1 MIRNHFLTAF
11 RSLKKD
17 KFFSFLN
24 ITGLA
29 IGMSVFLLIGLYVQF
44 EKSYEAF
51 IPDHQNI
58 YRLSLTTYI
67 NNELAIAS
75 AENYP
80 SAGPAIKEE
89 LPEVEDYARLYNL
102 GYKNNVIITY
112 EEGKPDPVALRQRRF
127 LYADSSFLPMMQYPM
142 VSGDPIT
149 VLSQPFTAVL
159 SETYAKL
166 YFGND
171 EPVGKMIR
179 MQDDDGNNELVKITG
194 VFEDLPAEHPP
205 EV

>member
-1 MIRNHFLTAF
+1 MIRNLFLSAL

-24 ITGLA
+24 IAGLA
-29 IGMSVFLLIGLYVQF
+29 MGMSVFLLIGLYVQF

-80 SAGPAIKEE
+80 AAGPAIKEE

-112 EEGKPDPVALRQRRF
+112 EEAKPDPVALRQRRF

-142 VSGDPIT
+142 VSGDPKT

-159 SETYAKL
+159 SETYVSNCISATRTLWAK
-166 YFGND
+166 
-171 EPVGKMIR
+171 
-179 MQDDDGNNELVKITG
+179 
-194 VFEDLPAEHPP
+194 
-205 EV
+205 

>member
-1 MIRNHFLTAF
+1 MIRNLFLTAF

-44 EKSYEAF
+44 EKSYETF
-51 IPDHQNI
+51 IPDRQSI

-80 SAGPAIKEE
+80 AAGPAIKEE

-112 EEGKPDPVALRQRRF
+112 EEAKPGPIALRQRRF
-127 LYADSSFLPMMQYPM
+127 LYADSSFLPM
-142 VSGDPIT
+142 
-149 VLSQPFTAVL
+149 
-159 SETYAKL
+159 
-166 YFGND
+166 
-171 EPVGKMIR
+171 
-179 MQDDDGNNELVKITG
+179 
-194 VFEDLPAEHPP
+194 
-205 EV
+205 